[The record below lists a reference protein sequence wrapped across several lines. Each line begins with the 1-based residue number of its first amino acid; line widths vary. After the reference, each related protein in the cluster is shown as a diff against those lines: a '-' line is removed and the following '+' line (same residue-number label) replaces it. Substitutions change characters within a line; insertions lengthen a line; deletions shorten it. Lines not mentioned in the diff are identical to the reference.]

1 MCVKYPLI
9 SVFSI
14 FFFLL
19 TSRIEVVKISS
30 LIFGTHSQKSVYLGG
45 IFLTIIVECCSN
57 WRDFRLHMDCT
68 TRLSEISMGG

>member
-14 FFFLL
+14 VFLL